1 MAYPKFEA
9 PKWQTGRISALRQKF
24 AAPQVGRL
32 KRGMSSWMGM
42 GYDPQSV
49 QARRATI
56 RGFGEGLGGIMSAA
70 GQSALSQYGQEYGS
84 QFEAAKLGFGAR
96 MEEER
101 TSREE
106 EEAGRRRKWQTE
118 EREDVMWGGAR
129 PGEYAGG
136 GGPRGPGGGFLGGSG
151 LIRRP
156 EKMKQGS
163 FSRKEYLRAR
173 AGRAKGGPVHKSLYS
188 VGEGGTP
195 SKPKP
200 ELVVYKGGRME
211 LVGKKGPEIRTFSKE
226 GQVIP
231 AGKTKKILKNK
242 GLSIV
247 SRKRGGPV
255 KKLHTNIMNYLT
267 ATRFSP
273 SGAGH
278 MPMWQFMLQRQP
290 QKLTGLLSYM
300 QGKKVSLGGA
310 PFDPTT
316 KSRGPRPPTR
326 DVRGTQRPSL
336 EYKASLG
343 RGR

>member
-1 MAYPKFEA
+1 
-9 PKWQTGRISALRQKF
+9 
-24 AAPQVGRL
+24 
-32 KRGMSSWMGM
+32 
-42 GYDPQSV
+42 
-49 QARRATI
+49 
-56 RGFGEGLGGIMSAA
+56 
-70 GQSALSQYGQEYGS
+70 
-84 QFEAAKLGFGAR
+84 

-118 EREDVMWGGAR
+118 EREDLMWGGAR
-129 PGEYAGG
+129 PGEYPGG
-136 GGPRGPGGGFLGGSG
+136 GGPGGPGRPGGGLFGGG
-151 LIRRP
+151 ARIRRP
-156 EKMKQGS
+156 EKMTPGR
-163 FSRKEYLRAR
+163 FSQKEYLRAR
-173 AGRAKGGPVHKSLYS
+173 AGRAKGGPVHKTVYK
-188 VGEGGTP
+188 VGEGGTA

-211 LVGKKGPEIRTFSKE
+211 LVGKKGPEIRTFTNE

-267 ATRFSP
+267 ATRMDP

-278 MPMWQFMLQRQP
+278 MPYWQFMLQAQP
-290 QKLTGLLSYM
+290 EKLAGMLTYL
-300 QGKKVSLGGA
+300 QGGKPSFGRAGTA
-310 PFDPTT
+310 PTV
-316 KSRGPRPPTR
+316 KGRGPRPPTR

-336 EYKASLG
+336 EYKASLM
-343 RGR
+343 RRR